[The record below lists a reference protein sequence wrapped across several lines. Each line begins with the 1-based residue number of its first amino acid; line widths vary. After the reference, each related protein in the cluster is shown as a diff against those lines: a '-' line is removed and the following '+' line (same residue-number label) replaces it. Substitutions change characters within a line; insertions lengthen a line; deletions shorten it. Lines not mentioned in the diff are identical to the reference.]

1 MSKVWL
7 LVDLEFTLLILF
19 MFASDLRLWVN
30 LLFLLIDIR

>member
-30 LLFLLIDIR
+30 LLLLLIDIR